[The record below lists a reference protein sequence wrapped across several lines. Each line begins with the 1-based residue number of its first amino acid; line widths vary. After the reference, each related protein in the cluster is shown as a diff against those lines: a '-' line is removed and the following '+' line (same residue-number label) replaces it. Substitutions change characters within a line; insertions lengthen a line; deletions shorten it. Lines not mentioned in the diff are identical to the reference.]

1 MLGRQNLLP
10 LGLSEKIPDVVS
22 PRTVSPR
29 IEFPRTVSLRVIS
42 PNPMIMSESTV
53 TSKIRGGKSSGYY
66 SFSSRNSSTPS
77 SSQPVC
83 SKNQPGNQQI
93 RKRAMSVSPGTA
105 TNSTSKAKFA

>member
-1 MLGRQNLLP
+1 MSPRTVSPGT
-10 LGLSEKIPDVVS
+10 VS

-29 IEFPRTVSLRVIS
+29 IEFPRTVSPGVIS
-42 PNPMIMSESTV
+42 PNPMILSASTV

-66 SFSSRNSSTPS
+66 SFRSGNSSTPS

-83 SKNQPGNQQI
+83 SKNQPDNQQI
-93 RKRAMSVSPGTA
+93 RKRAMSVSPGTV